1 MHMVSYPT
9 EANLNDVVS
18 DGGANRTTLTE
29 FFEAN
34 KKFEW
39 AQGILYRDFP
49 AYFVWVSSGKY
60 WKKRNERTH
69 IGRIMSAHLAEG
81 ERYYLQVL
89 LNHAIGSTSFEDLR
103 TVNGIIF
110 PMFYEA
116 VKKRGLIEADNTI
129 DECLSEVECF
139 QMPSSLQRLFATI
152 LVFCEP
158 TDVHRLWERHLEGMI
173 DDYRTLAH
181 MQSSRW
187 LY

>member
-69 IGRIMSAHLAEG
+69 IGRIK
-81 ERYYLQVL
+81 
-89 LNHAIGSTSFEDLR
+89 F
-103 TVNGIIF
+103 F
-110 PMFYEA
+110 
-116 VKKRGLIEADNTI
+116 
-129 DECLSEVECF
+129 
-139 QMPSSLQRLFATI
+139 
-152 LVFCEP
+152 
-158 TDVHRLWERHLEGMI
+158 
-173 DDYRTLAH
+173 
-181 MQSSRW
+181 
-187 LY
+187 